1 MTHNFKNSTLS
12 NSLNNFISKLG
23 KRLEGSHS
31 SARRKSTRRSPKLFS
46 YGNLEDRKMLAAAAV
61 IDGTLEVRGDNTS
74 EVLSV
79 RQVESDLIVY
89 ARSGSGN
96 GENIFR
102 TSAENVEAIAIR
114 GFGGNDQIIN
124 RTEIPSLLMG
134 GDGNDLVVGGTG
146 DDVIQGG
153 TGNDRI
159 IGDFGSNP
167 LNISTLTLGGDDML
181 AGGDGNDII
190 MGVGGDDTING
201 QDGNDFLNGGAGND
215 HIAGNAGDDKVI
227 GNDGNDLLSGNDGDD
242 LLSGENGN
250 DVLLG
255 GSGDD
260 LMYGGEGNDRLRGN
274 LGIDIVNAGAGDD
287 VLFSSGYAQS
297 SDRLIGGHGDD
308 TYSFE
313 GPGEAGLLEVVHG
326 GTLAH
331 GTIVETA
338 FSGNDTIEYVGP
350 GFRNDPRAIFDNN
363 TNLVFRYDLRLVA
376 SETASTIENYSDL
389 REELLDGIGDG
400 AGDGIPLVDDVTMG
414 DDDTDDNTNGLLDG
428 VVDIVDNDVTNLK
441 GDGLLDD
448 VVDALDD
455 DDANNDGDDLL
466 DIVFEGD
473 FSLEIVVA

>member
-1 MTHNFKNSTLS
+1 MNYVLKNSTLPNPS
-12 NSLNNFISKLG
+12 ESFICKLG
-23 KRLEGSHS
+23 KRLAALNS
-31 SARRKSTRRSPKLFS
+31 SARRRSVRRSPTLNN
-46 YGNLEDRKMLAAAAV
+46 YGSLEDRKMLAAAAV
-61 IDGTLEVRGDNTS
+61 VDGTLDVRGSNTS

-79 RQVESDLIVY
+79 RQVDSDLIVY
-89 ARSGSGN
+89 ARSGAGN

-102 TSAENVEAIAIR
+102 TSVENVDSISIR

-124 RTEIPSLLMG
+124 RTEIPSLLLG
-134 GDGNDLVVGGTG
+134 GGGNDLVVGGTG
-146 DDVIQGG
+146 SDMVHGG

-181 AGGDGNDII
+181 AGGDGIDVI

-201 QDGNDFLNGGAGND
+201 QGGNDFLYGGAGID
-215 HIAGNAGDDKVI
+215 QIAGDAGNDTVI
-227 GNDGNDLLSGNDGDD
+227 GNSGNDLLSGNDGDD
-242 LLSGENGN
+242 LLSGEDGN

-260 LMYGGEGNDRLRGN
+260 LLYGGDGNDRLRGN
-274 LGIDIVNAGAGDD
+274 LGIDVVNAGKGDD
-287 VLFSSGYAQS
+287 VLFSTGDAES

-331 GTIVETA
+331 DTIVETA
-338 FSGNDTIEYVGP
+338 HSGNDTIEYVGP
-350 GFRNDPRAIFDNN
+350 GFRGDPRAVFDNN

-389 REELLDGIGDG
+389 REELLDGIGDST
-400 AGDGIPLVDDVTMG
+400 GDGIPLVDDITGNLSG
-414 DDDTDDNTNGLLDG
+414 DDVGLLDTG
-428 VVDIVDNDVTNLK
+428 TNSLDTVFEGDV
-441 GDGLLDD
+441 
-448 VVDALDD
+448 
-455 DDANNDGDDLL
+455 LL
-466 DIVFEGD
+466 DIV
-473 FSLEIVVA
+473 VA